1 MEIPRQPPP
10 TRTAV
15 FVHGAGGGGWE
26 WTVWQRV
33 FAAAGWDTLA
43 PDLQPAPDGLAATT
57 LGDYAAQVRGWIAPA
72 PRPRVLVGASLGGLL
87 AAMAAE
93 ATDALVLVNPLPP
106 SGLPAAAPL
115 PAVVPWG
122 RTASLAGTRHALP
135 DADDLAALHAFR
147 RWRDESGR
155 VLAEARA
162 GVALAKPRVPVLV
175 IASEGDDD
183 VPPASSAALAADW
196 GATLWRVPGSH
207 VGPLLGRQAPALAA
221 AVFPWLNAAVGVGGI
236 QHPLGAPA

>member
-1 MEIPRQPPP
+1 M
-10 TRTAV
+10 

-26 WTVWQRV
+26 WAAWCRV
-33 FAAAGWDTLA
+33 FAAAGWDALA
-43 PDLQPAPDGLAATT
+43 PDLRPAPAGLAATT
-57 LGDYAAQVRGWIAPA
+57 LADYAAQVQGWVATT

-87 AAMAAE
+87 AAMHADAAD
-93 ATDALVLVNPLPP
+93 AADALVLVNPLPP
-106 SGLPAAAPL
+106 AGLPAAEPL

-122 RTASLAGTRHALP
+122 RTASLAGTRRALP

-162 GVALAKPRVPVLV
+162 GVALARPRVPVLV
-175 IASEGDDD
+175 IASDGDDD
-183 VPPASSAALAADW
+183 VPPAASAALAAQW
-196 GATLWRVPGSH
+196 GATLWPVPGSH

-221 AVFPWLNAAVGVGGI
+221 AVLPWLNAAVGVAGI

>member
-1 MEIPRQPPP
+1 MEIPRPPP

-26 WTVWQRV
+26 WAVWQRV

-43 PDLQPAPDGLAATT
+43 PDLRPAPAGLAATT
-57 LGDYAAQVRGWIAPA
+57 LGDYAAQVRGWTAA
-72 PRPRVLVGASLGGLL
+72 VPRPRVLVGASLGGLL
-87 AAMAAE
+87 AAMASA
-93 ATDALVLVNPLPP
+93 AADALVLVNPLPP
-106 SGLPAAAPL
+106 QGLPDAPPL

-122 RTASLAGTRHALP
+122 LAASLAGTRRALP

-162 GVALAKPRVPVLV
+162 GVVVARPCVPVLV
-175 IASEGDDD
+175 IASDGDDD
-183 VPPASSAALAADW
+183 VPPASSAALAAEW
-196 GATLWRVPGSH
+196 GATLWPVPGSH

-221 AVFPWLNAAVGVGGI
+221 AVLPWLNAAVGGAGI

>member
-1 MEIPRQPPP
+1 MEIPRQPRS

-26 WTVWQRV
+26 WAVWCRV

-43 PDLQPAPDGLAATT
+43 PDLRPAPAGLVATT
-57 LGDYAAQVRGWIAPA
+57 LDDYATQVRGWAGAA

-87 AAMAAE
+87 AAMQADAA
-93 ATDALVLVNPLPP
+93 DALVLVNPLPP

-115 PAVVPWG
+115 REVVPWG
-122 RTASLAGTRHALP
+122 RTASLAGTRRALP

-155 VLAEARA
+155 ALAEARA
-162 GVALAKPRVPVLV
+162 GVRLEKPRVPVLV
-175 IASEGDDD
+175 IASDADDD

-221 AVFPWLNAAVGVGGI
+221 AVLPWLNAAVGVAGI

>member
-1 MEIPRQPPP
+1 MRALPEAS
-10 TRTAV
+10 RTAV

-26 WTVWQRV
+26 WAAWCRV
-33 FAAAGWDTLA
+33 FAAAGWDALA
-43 PDLQPAPDGLAATT
+43 PDLRPAPAGLAATT
-57 LGDYAAQVRGWIAPA
+57 LADYAAQVRGWVAAA

-87 AAMAAE
+87 AAMAAD
-93 ATDALVLVNPLPP
+93 AADALVLVNPLPP
-106 SGLPAAAPL
+106 GGLPAAAPP

-122 RTASLAGTRHALP
+122 RTATLAGTRRALP
-135 DADDLAALHAFR
+135 DADDAAALHAFR

-162 GVALAKPRVPVLV
+162 GVALPPPRVPVLV
-175 IASEGDDD
+175 IASDADDD
-183 VPPASSAALAADW
+183 VPPDVSAALAAAW
-196 GATLWRVPGSH
+196 GGTPWRVPGSH

-221 AVFPWLNAAVGVGGI
+221 AVLPWLNAAVGVAGI

>member
-1 MEIPRQPPP
+1 MEIPRQPRS

-26 WTVWQRV
+26 WAAWQRV

-43 PDLQPAPDGLAATT
+43 PDLRPAPAGLAATT
-57 LGDYAAQVRGWIAPA
+57 LGDYAAQVHGWVAPA
-72 PRPRVLVGASLGGLL
+72 ARPRVLVGASLGGLL
-87 AAMAAE
+87 AAMHADAA
-93 ATDALVLVNPLPP
+93 DALALVNPLPP
-106 SGLPAAAPL
+106 SGLPAAAPP

-122 RTASLAGTRHALP
+122 RTASLAGTRRALP

-162 GVALAKPRVPVLV
+162 GVAVATPRVPVLV
-175 IASEGDDD
+175 IASEADDD
-183 VPPASSAALAADW
+183 VPPASSAALAAEW
-196 GATLWRVPGSH
+196 GTTLWRVPGSH

-221 AVFPWLNAAVGVGGI
+221 SVLLWLNAAAGAAGI